1 MKSIIDLSTFTK
13 QPFLSNRITKRKTS
27 INNNYHTTSNQ
38 TLNYNSNEKNINKNN
53 RNLKN
58 NLNKNSFINKTQTQ
72 SKEKSKS
79 KSKSRDEIYLTN
91 KILKNNLKYPEVNNE
106 KNSFIIGNS
115 NKNTQKA
122 INKIIIRIYENSIDK
137 LFLYMKSILPNKT
150 YNDIKSKFLNEI
162 TKEIN
167 IFSNKNYYINDDSI
181 ISSIKTLIKNN
192 ILIDDFS
199 SNNNNNNN
207 TNKTK
212 SQISYNLKEGNN
224 IISSNN
230 NTISNKHSSLYTLTK
245 SKILN
250 SKTMSNSKSK
260 SKSGSKSN
268 SKGRNE
274 FNKSARNNK
283 KISMKKYTLGVFKSN
298 NLNTKLFQKINSEL
312 LKIDLNPISYKKNT
326 IDGNNKSN
334 IFNKKSNGTKFIYLN
349 KRNNKISTSHTT
361 GNSLNKKEKHIK
373 SNFSLNFNNKNN
385 MSEIIENKTIQKHL
399 NLINHNN
406 KNNIIKEV
414 INESKNSE
422 QLKEIKSSLDENL
435 KIMFNFSYE
444 DFLNKESETESKK
457 SMDENNNN
465 SNNNNIS
472 KGIYQSKYKI

>member
-27 INNNYHTTSNQ
+27 INNNNYHTTSNQ
-38 TLNYNSNEKNINKNN
+38 ILNYNSNEKNLNKNN

-122 INKIIIRIYENSIDK
+122 INKITIRIYENSIDK

-167 IFSNKNYYINDDSI
+167 DYSNKKYFTNDDSI
-181 ISSIKTLIKNN
+181 TSSIKTLIKNK
-192 ILIDDFS
+192 ILFDDYS
-199 SNNNNNNN
+199 SNNNN
-207 TNKTK
+207 KTK
-212 SQISYNLKEGNN
+212 TQLSYNLNEGNN
-224 IISSNN
+224 NNFSCNN

-283 KISMKKYTLGVFKSN
+283 KISMKKYTFGVFKSN
-298 NLNTKLFQKINSEL
+298 NLNSKLFQKINSEL

-326 IDGNNKSN
+326 IDGNNKGN

-349 KRNNKISTSHTT
+349 NRNNKISTSHTT

-399 NLINHNN
+399 NLINKNN

-457 SMDENNNN
+457 SLDENNNN

-472 KGIYQSKYKI
+472 KGVYKSKYKI

>member
-1 MKSIIDLSTFTK
+1 MKSIIDISTFIK

-27 INNNYHTTSNQ
+27 INNNNNYHTTSNQ

-53 RNLKN
+53 RNLKS

-106 KNSFIIGNS
+106 KNNFMLGNS
-115 NKNTQKA
+115 NKNIQKS
-122 INKIIIRIYENSIDK
+122 INKITIRIYENSIDK
-137 LFLYMKSILPNKT
+137 LFLYMKSILPNET
-150 YNDIKSKFLNEI
+150 YNNIKNKFLNEI

-167 IFSNKNYYINDDSI
+167 GYSNKKYLTYDDT
-181 ISSIKTLIKNN
+181 ISSSITNIIKNK
-192 ILIDDFS
+192 ILKDDL
-199 SNNNNNNN
+199 SNNNNNI
-207 TNKTK
+207 TK
-212 SQISYNLKEGNN
+212 SQLSYNLNEGNN
-224 IISSNN
+224 NISCNN

-268 SKGRNE
+268 SKQRNE

-283 KISMKKYTLGVFKSN
+283 KISMKKYTFGVFKSN
-298 NLNTKLFQKINSEL
+298 NLNSKLFQKINSEL

-326 IDGNNKSN
+326 IDGNNKIN
-334 IFNKKSNGTKFIYLN
+334 IFNKKSNGAKFIYLN
-349 KRNNKISTSHTT
+349 NRNNKISTSHTT

-399 NLINHNN
+399 NLINKNN

-444 DFLNKESETESKK
+444 
-457 SMDENNNN
+457 NN
-465 SNNNNIS
+465 SNNNNSS
-472 KGIYQSKYKI
+472 KGVYKSKYKI